1 LTRTKPDFAV
11 CRALF
16 SAKLRGVRS
25 RRTGAVGGGA
35 GGGFEKEASLR
46 RQQRI
51 AYQTKVR
58 LRAQGREH
66 SVVARVQN
74 LSSSGIFVTA
84 ADIPEAGTEVRCKLT
99 LAGEART
106 LRGRVAWVRPA
117 SPSTPLKSP
126 GAGIEFLDLGAE
138 EADLLARVAEPAGEG
153 DRQPV
158 DVWFEGMKAPI
169 RCQAVVVGDGVQLAT
184 RLPFMRLNSSVR
196 VSFGQGEDA
205 DVRAGTLESVSLE
218 PSSND
223 GIPNLQ
229 LNVVMATLDHALGTI
244 EVAGAERGKTP
255 AEGVLFA
262 QPSTVIDPAVIA
274 PVPESAPATGTLRGA
289 VFPEVSA
296 VARAQ
301 EAEAASRS
309 AKEPSSPPPSLP
321 DRERT
326 QRIVMSTRLAQLR
339 GPVPKA
345 PPPAQRAAPRRS
357 WPAAAVGFLG
367 GATLV
372 AIMAVGLARRG
383 AAVAPAPLAIS
394 TPAPRPAAIEPAPAP
409 SRATIEPLASPAV
422 AARKPVAMPAAA
434 PSRATIEPLAPPA
447 VAARKPV
454 AMPAAAPSRATIE
467 PLAPPAPATKPAAT
481 AALPASGA
489 LPAGGAAM
497 DAGTAVAPGLS
508 VDLKGGTATALLA
521 VSGSLAGAE
530 PYELANPAG
539 LGLKLPRARLRLA
552 PGIHNGGGPFGRL
565 IVQRKGAG
573 SLVRLHFNPR
583 VWASEVR
590 FERET
595 VRLILRRK

>member
-1 LTRTKPDFAV
+1 
-11 CRALF
+11 
-16 SAKLRGVRS
+16 
-25 RRTGAVGGGA
+25 
-35 GGGFEKEASLR
+35 LR

-58 LRAQGREH
+58 LRAPGREH

-117 SPSTPLKSP
+117 SSATPLKSP

-205 DVRAGTLESVSLE
+205 DVRAGTLESVTLE
-218 PSSND
+218 PSSSD
-223 GIPNLQ
+223 GVPNLQ
-229 LNVVMATLDHALGTI
+229 LNVAMPTLDHALGTI
-244 EVAGAERGKTP
+244 EVPEQSKTP
-255 AEGVLFA
+255 AEGALFS
-262 QPSTVIDPAVIA
+262 QPSTVVDPAV
-274 PVPESAPATGTLRGA
+274 VAPAPGEAAPPSGTLRGA
-289 VFPEVSA
+289 VFPEVAA

-301 EAEAASRS
+301 ETDAASGS
-309 AKEPSSPPPSLP
+309 ASDPSSPPPSLP

-345 PPPAQRAAPRRS
+345 PPLAQQAAPGRS
-357 WPAAAVGFLG
+357 WRAAAVGFAG
-367 GATLV
+367 GAALV
-372 AIMAVGLARRG
+372 GIMAFALVPRG
-383 AAVAPAPLAIS
+383 APLAPGAAAVTTQAAAPAPPS
-394 TPAPRPAAIEPAPAP
+394 PAPA
-409 SRATIEPLASPAV
+409 SPGV
-422 AARKPVAMPAAA
+422 
-434 PSRATIEPLAPPA
+434 TIEPLAPPA
-447 VAARKPV
+447 ATIASK
-454 AMPAAAPSRATIE
+454 PAAAAIASKPAGATIASK
-467 PLAPPAPATKPAAT
+467 PAGASPATVKPASLATPEEEAPEAAPAG
-481 AALPASGA
+481 ASPTGLTVEVKGA
-489 LPAGGAAM
+489 
-497 DAGTAVAPGLS
+497 
-508 VDLKGGTATALLA
+508 TATALLA
-521 VSGSLAGAE
+521 VSGSLVGAE
-530 PYELANPAG
+530 RYELANPAG
-539 LGLKLPRARLRLA
+539 LGLKLPRARLRLP
-552 PGIHNGGGPFGRL
+552 PGVHHGGGPFGRL

-573 SLVRLHFNPR
+573 SLVRLYFNPR
-583 VWASEVR
+583 VWASDVR
-590 FERET
+590 FERDV
-595 VRLILRRK
+595 VRLVLRRK